1 VRRLGGTRGGRNGH
15 LRSGWAEN
23 ASFVKV
29 AWSASFIKE
38 ADSASFVKVVD
49 SASFVKVVDSAS
61 FVKVAKSARN
71 GRECQFRQGVID
83 GRARRGVGAG
93 HLQGPQL
100 MPVRCVVVGTL
111 VVRRG
116 DAPSWAPPLLE
127 VRTRRR
133 ERDLEVGQCPRR
145 RPVRPASIG

>member
-1 VRRLGGTRGGRNGH
+1 M
-15 LRSGWAEN
+15 AEN

-29 AWSASFIKE
+29 AE
-38 ADSASFVKVVD
+38 
-49 SASFVKVVDSAS
+49 
-61 FVKVAKSARN
+61 SARN
-71 GRECQFRQGVID
+71 GQECQFRQGVVD

-100 MPVRCVVVGTL
+100 MPVRRVVVGIS

-116 DAPSWAPPLLE
+116 AAPSWATPLLE

-133 ERDLEVGQCPRR
+133 ERGLEVGKCPRR
-145 RPVRPASIG
+145 RPIRPASIG